1 MFLSEC
7 DYEDLTHEQIDKLL
21 FSADLEKPV
30 KSDYAILLGTAPE
43 FAVVRARIAAEY
55 FHAGGADRI
64 VTTGGAVNDKTVTES
79 AVMRAKLEQL
89 GVPSDCIID
98 EPTAQDTVQ
107 NMTCSV
113 TEICRRCNIYEV
125 GTVAIISE
133 PFHMRRALCLADM
146 FLPRFIK
153 AVGYT
158 RDIAAQRDGWKT
170 DDRLARCVRT
180 EVDLLKYYIS
190 RKVIAD
196 IRI

>member
-55 FHAGGADRI
+55 FRAGGADRI

-107 NMTCSV
+107 NMTCS
-113 TEICRRCNIYEV
+113 
-125 GTVAIISE
+125 
-133 PFHMRRALCLADM
+133 
-146 FLPRFIK
+146 
-153 AVGYT
+153 
-158 RDIAAQRDGWKT
+158 
-170 DDRLARCVRT
+170 DRKSV
-180 EVDLLKYYIS
+180 V
-190 RKVIAD
+190 
-196 IRI
+196 